1 MTIIYIDDKQVPLIE
16 GGGGGGGCFSADTLI
31 DFDTYKKPISEVEVG
46 DKVWA
51 YDEVGALVLSSVT
64 ETFYH
69 PTDEIYRVTHE
80 YGYLDITP
88 NHWVLKEDGTF
99 QELRDFEVGDNL
111 VTDNNELSEILSIE
125 FLRTDEVYNFKV
137 SHFHSYIANS
147 IKVHNGGGGGKKGGG
162 GSEGPNTLF
171 STDILFLTQGLG
183 EGPVYKINPNGPQDI
198 EFNEGLI
205 DDLLINGIVDDEKFY
220 TISNSGTTGQQV
232 LPLFGDFTM
241 IPQRFSGAVDLKKG
255 NLNGVPRSAVDKQN
269 TSPVALTA
277 IKLYFT
283 VSGLQKQDSAGNI
296 IGTAVTVKGILYNR
310 AGTEK
315 IASVERTISGK
326 TNQAFS
332 FDLYLAVPSDK
343 VSDEGYRFT
352 VEKTTAD
359 DDSSK
364 TQESVSVHGWAE
376 VVEEPIA
383 YARTAT
389 IGYAI
394 KAFAEHKGAMPA
406 ITQIVKGL
414 ITKVPSNY
422 NQPILENGEIDWRQV
437 EVANVDRG
445 GFGYYLQ
452 KSGSSSLQT
461 AEAPV
466 LYDGLW
472 DGTFVY
478 SWTQNPAWHVYDL
491 LTNKT
496 YGLGI
501 PEDHIDKY
509 SFYDSAVYN
518 DACDVTSG
526 TFIGVDAQ
534 ADGSYRY
541 KPRTTKATVEETLAG
556 LPAGTSI
563 KERRFIFDGII
574 SDKKQIID
582 VINIITLS
590 FRAML
595 YYKAGKLYLFQ
606 DKPDDM
612 PVAIFNEANIKE
624 DSMSISGIDEEQLL
638 TGVDISFTDATN
650 HYRQEVVRIDDAKAL
665 SERNGIENVLD
676 LRFDGVTRKSQAI
689 RLGQYMIA
697 DRKYSRRRIEF
708 DTSTEASEL
717 KPGDLISVS
726 QRVTSVAWG
735 YGGLMFENAEES
747 NTTLKLEHITSPS
760 VTAAVF
766 TSNTSPLAL
775 RVASAS
781 SGLVDTY
788 LISNTSYSLSN
799 TANVAGGTE
808 IVEVNVIAKY
818 DHPTKSFTSFGSYG
832 THHLPKRFDL
842 WALGEISD
850 TTNIYTS
857 LTDKLFRLVNVQ
869 RLVDERVTLEA
880 QEYVNNVYVDS
891 DTLIDYKPLVFGDLF
906 DPLKKPPAPQF
917 TLRAIPKRD
926 LDGSVYSDIEINSVT
941 DRSGY
946 SNEFKTEFSRAR
958 PITSLKLISNSSP
971 QASRDIVEMNL
982 DGIADVTEGETC
994 IIYGKNGY
1002 SFEFATTRLLV
1013 EGYSRIDEAPD
1024 KANGNISLSV
1034 SGFGGLIDKNFGSDI
1049 HVLDVNNTFDF
1060 GGLKGNDRISLPI
1073 NQKVQGGSGDAAGLL
1088 GFIGSDT
1095 RLARYSANVV
1105 AFDKS
1110 AHTIKIDN
1118 DHSGSSQLISLLPDP
1133 PFFINVPQVVDH
1145 RFFANNTLY
1154 VTGNYL
1160 EVVRT
1165 NVATTTNLF
1174 ETHTFKQPLGISV
1187 RHSGFVDVFLNNEAT
1202 SNFTLEKGLDNLA
1215 NSQVSISLSSLPTLD
1230 ANIDIRVTANVYT
1243 PPTIERG
1250 DNVTWNV
1257 GNTYGISD
1265 TTFDLGAPSYNA
1277 YLTANGIFRVTLDD
1291 NIKAN
1296 VSQAYAI
1303 NVTPNPIGTVGN
1315 LNVGAKTFTFDYDHL
1330 RFPGLLN
1337 LANNAV
1343 YRLNV
1348 PLDRFTPLEFDGGT
1362 NARYINRAEPGVHAV
1377 RARNVN
1383 KFGRRSEF
1391 VQKEVVVR
1399 NIPIKAVSNLNIT
1412 EEIYKDSTI
1421 GIAVRVII
1429 IFDHIEGQEVTD
1441 YEISYKITGTA
1452 TGDLTSFNTVK
1463 VSAAGVDSDGKIR
1476 FKIDNIEKGLNT
1488 NPNAVT
1494 TRVTPLNKNIRGSTV
1509 AKTQEII
1516 GKLAPPLNVLN
1527 FAAGQAGDTLLFVWK
1542 YQIDPVTGDNID
1554 LDLMEVQIRR
1564 VAGQVATDQV
1574 TLLDLWARS
1583 DEVAIV
1589 DARTNRVVVDIDQFG
1604 QYTYLARTKDT
1615 SGIFSE
1621 TIVASTF
1628 TSIAQGFTN
1637 IYRAYNEDSPGT
1649 SFITGITNANDGET
1663 NFPSFADS
1671 NTGGL
1676 AFAKADSAF
1685 DSSVVDNSN
1694 GTSSGWSV
1702 ISGSPTD
1709 LRALSDAVYQT
1720 QIRDLGNT
1728 ITGSISATV
1737 VGDQSLKSTW
1747 LDYTDQIGGDQVT
1760 EASSGAG
1767 ILKDI
1772 DFSGTL
1778 GIGEILGSSNT
1789 GAATV
1794 TYGVENKTLV
1804 SGVQGSFPSNVFGIV
1819 TLGNFDGDDSNANVF
1834 SLIAGVSSDDEIVL
1848 GESWYAN
1855 GRSTGSNGFSNLTVA
1870 GTSYK
1875 LVNLKQWLDL
1885 SESSTFYGTVGI
1897 VTSNLLFR
1905 YSTDTP
1911 FYANGNVN
1919 VSAFT
1924 TVANSD
1930 GFSNFVTGARTFRYF
1945 QFKYEVTNTD
1955 PAQAELLLDQFRYQ
1969 VALDEKTFTEIVTID
1984 TQVVNIDYSQMEY
1997 TQIPKITSLSVSASS
2012 NQIALPQ
2019 AVILDRGLQGANVSV
2034 YFANGASAHDILTPD
2049 GTSDVITPQIDFAV
2063 TGV

>member
-1 MTIIYIDDKQVPLIE
+1 MTIIYIDDKAVPLIE
-16 GGGGGGGCFSADTLI
+16 GGGGGGGCFASDTLI
-31 DFDTYKKPISEVEVG
+31 SIEDGQKQICDIEVG

-51 YDEVGALVLSSVT
+51 YDEIGQPVLSFVT

-69 PTDEIYRVTHE
+69 QKDKIYRVNHE
-80 YGYLDITP
+80 TGNIDITL
-88 NHWVLKEDGTF
+88 NHWVLKEDGEY
-99 QELRDFEVGDNL
+99 QEMGDFVVGDRL
-111 VTDNNELSEILSIE
+111 LTTDNQLSKINSIE
-125 FLRTDEVYNFKV
+125 FLKEEPVYNFKV
-137 SHFHSYIANS
+137 SHLHSYIANG
-147 IKVHNGGGGGKKGGG
+147 IKVHNGGGGGKSGGG
-162 GSEGPNTLF
+162 GGTESPNNLF
-171 STDILFLTQGLG
+171 STDVLFLQLGLG
-183 EGPVYKINPNGPQDI
+183 EGPIYRINPNGPQDI

-205 DDLLINGIVDDEKFY
+205 DDLLINGLVDDEKFFTFNNTG
-220 TISNSGTTGQQV
+220 TISQQP
-232 LPLFGDFTM
+232 LPLFGDFVFV
-241 IPQRFSGAVDLKKG
+241 PQRLSGATELKKG
-255 NLNGVPRSAVDKQN
+255 NLDGVARSSVDKQN
-269 TSPVALTA
+269 TSPTALTA
-277 IKLYFT
+277 IKFYFT
-283 VSGLQKQDSAGNI
+283 IGGIQKQNSNGDILGSS
-296 IGTAVTVKGILYNR
+296 VTVKATVYDR
-310 AGTEK
+310 TGTTE
-315 IASVERTISGK
+315 IASRERTISGK
-326 TNQAFS
+326 TNVAYS
-332 FDLYLAVPSDK
+332 FDLFLAIPVEH
-343 VSDEGYRFT
+343 VSDAGYLFT
-352 VEKTTAD
+352 VEKTSTDNA
-359 DDSSK
+359 SSK
-364 TQESVSVHGWAE
+364 VQENVSFQGWTE
-376 VVEEPIA
+376 VIETPIG
-383 YARTAT
+383 YVRTAT
-389 IGYAI
+389 VGYAL
-394 KAFAEHKGAMPA
+394 KAFAEHKGSMPA
-406 ITQIVKGL
+406 ITQMVKGL
-414 ITKVPSNY
+414 LVKVPSNY
-422 NQPILENGEIDWRQV
+422 NQPILENGEIDWREV
-437 EVANVDRG
+437 EVSDANRSTYQ
-445 GFGYYLQ
+445 FRLQ
-452 KSGSSSLQT
+452 KTGPTLQSSPLI
-461 AEAPV
+461 
-466 LYDGLW
+466 YDGLW
-472 DGTFVY
+472 DGQFVY
-478 SWTQNPAWHVYDL
+478 SWTQNPVWIVYDM
-491 LTNKT
+491 LTNSS

-501 PEDHIDKY
+501 PEDHIDRY
-509 SFYDSAVYN
+509 SFYDAAVYC
-518 DACDVTSG
+518 DACDITTG
-526 TFIGVDAQ
+526 IFQGADAA
-534 ADGSYRY
+534 ADGTYRN
-541 KPRTTKATVEETLAG
+541 KPRTTKSSVSETLQG
-556 LPAGTSI
+556 LPPGTSI
-563 KERRFIFDGII
+563 KERRFIYDG
-574 SDKKQIID
+574 SLGDKKQVMD
-582 VINIITLS
+582 VVNIITIT
-590 FRAML
+590 FRAIL
-595 YYKAGKLYLFQ
+595 FYKNGKLFLFQ
-606 DKPDDM
+606 DRPDSL
-612 PVAIFNEANIKE
+612 PVAIFNETNILK
-624 DSMSISGIDEEQLL
+624 DTFSISGIDEEELI
-638 TGVDISFTDATN
+638 TGVNITYTDPTN
-650 HYRQEVVRIDDAKAL
+650 HYRQEVLRIDDARAL
-665 SERNGIENVLD
+665 DERNGIENVID
-676 LRFDGVTRKSQAI
+676 IATDGITRKSQAI
-689 RLGQYMIA
+689 RLAQYMIA
-697 DRKYSRRRIEF
+697 DKKYSRRKVNF
-708 DTSTEASEL
+708 KTTSEASEL
-717 KPGDLISVS
+717 KPGDVISVAQKS
-726 QRVTSVAWG
+726 ASVSWG
-735 YGGLMFENAEES
+735 YGGIVFEDTPSGGASSS
-747 NTTLKLEHITSPS
+747 NVKLEHISAPALTSTIF
-760 VTAAVF
+760 TAN
-766 TSNTSPLAL
+766 SGPLAL
-775 RVASAS
+775 RVASTKN
-781 SGLVDTY
+781 GHVDTY
-788 LISNTSYSLSN
+788 VISNTSYSLSN
-799 TANVAGGTE
+799 TANVSGGTE
-808 IVEVNVIAKY
+808 IAEVVALSKWNNKN
-818 DHPTKSFTSFGSYG
+818 KSFDTITWDDLSR
-832 THHLPKRFDL
+832 PKRYDV
-842 WALGEISD
+842 WSLGEIND
-850 TTNIYTS
+850 PTDIYTS
-857 LTDKLFRLVNVQ
+857 LSGKLFRIINLKRDKEEKIDV
-869 RLVDERVTLEA
+869 EA
-880 QEYVNNVYVDS
+880 TEYIPAVYTDS
-891 DTLIDYKPLVFGDLF
+891 DTLINYSPLLFNDLF
-906 DPLKKPPAPQF
+906 DPLRKPPAPQF
-917 TLRAIPKRD
+917 TLRSIPKRD
-926 LDGSVYSDIEINSVT
+926 LDGSVYTDIEINAVT
-941 DRSGY
+941 DRTGY
-946 SNEFKTEFSRAR
+946 SNEFRTEYYRSR
-958 PITSLKLISNSSP
+958 PTTSLKLISNATP

-982 DGIADVTEGETC
+982 DNIENVTEGEHC

-1013 EGYSRIDEAPD
+1013 HGYSKVDEAPD

-1034 SGFGGLIDKNFGSDI
+1034 SGFGGIIDKNFGSDI

-1060 GGLKGNDRISLPI
+1060 AGLKGNDRISLPI

-1095 RLARYSANVV
+1095 RLARYSAN
-1105 AFDKS
+1105 AIGFDKS

-1118 DHSGSSQLISLLPDP
+1118 DHSGASQLVSLLPDP
-1133 PFFINVPQVVDH
+1133 PFYINVPQIIDH

-1202 SNFTLEKGLDNLA
+1202 TNFTLEKGLDNLA

-1243 PPTIERG
+1243 PPIIERG

-1265 TTFDLGAPSYNA
+1265 TTFDIGAPSYNA

-1291 NIKAN
+1291 NIKSN
-1296 VSQAYAI
+1296 VAQAYAI
-1303 NVTPNPIGTVGN
+1303 NVTPNPIGLVGN
-1315 LNVGAKTFTFDYDHL
+1315 LNVGAKTFTFDYDHT

-1348 PLDRFTPLEFDGGT
+1348 PLDNFTPLDFDSGT
-1362 NARYINRAEPGVHAV
+1362 NTRYIHRAEAGVHAV

-1383 KFGRRSEF
+1383 KFGRRSDF
-1391 VQKEVVVR
+1391 VQKDVVVR
-1399 NIPIKAVSNLNIT
+1399 NIPIKAVSNLNII

-1421 GIAVRVII
+1421 GVAVRAII
-1429 IFDHIEGQEVTD
+1429 VFDHIEGQEVTD

-1463 VSAAGVDSDGKIR
+1463 VSSAGVDSDGKIR

-1494 TRVTPLNKNIRGSTV
+1494 ARITPLNKNIRGSTV

-1516 GKLAPPLNVLN
+1516 GKLAPPQNVLN
-1527 FAAGQAGDTLLFVWK
+1527 FAAGQASDTLVFVWK

-1564 VAGQVATDQV
+1564 VSGQVATDQAN
-1574 TLLDLWARS
+1574 LLDLWPRS

-1628 TSIAQGFTN
+1628 TSIAQAFTN
-1637 IYRAYNEDSPGT
+1637 VYRAYNEDSPGT
-1649 SFITGITNANDGET
+1649 AVVAGITNANDGET

-1676 AFAKADSAF
+1676 AFAKADSDF

-1919 VSAFT
+1919 VSVFT

-1945 QFKYEVTNTD
+1945 QFRYEVINTD
-1955 PAQAELLLDQFRYQ
+1955 PTQAELLLDQFRYQ
-1969 VALDEKTFTEIVTID
+1969 VSLDEKTFTEIVTVD
-1984 TQVVNIDYSQMEY
+1984 TQVVNVDYSQMGY

-2019 AVILDRGLQGANVSV
+2019 AVILDRGLQGANISV
-2034 YFANGASAHDILTPD
+2034 YFANGASAHNILTPD
-2049 GTSDVITPQIDFAV
+2049 GTSDVITPQVDFAV